1 MASRKYKSK
10 VIQTKPT
17 HNAKLLNIG
26 IRKTIDFFQQQHFI
40 ENVIQSLLYSVNL
53 KDAWVLIGGDGRNYS
68 KEAIERII
76 QVLAGNAV
84 RSSLFLCIFS

>member
-26 IRKTIDFFQQQHFI
+26 IRKTTDLFQQQHFI
-40 ENVIQSLLYSVNL
+40 ENITQALLYSVNL
-53 KDAWVLIGGDGRNYS
+53 KDAWVLIGGDGRNCS
-68 KEAIERII
+68 KEVIERII

-84 RSSLFLCIFS
+84 REFLFPYTFY